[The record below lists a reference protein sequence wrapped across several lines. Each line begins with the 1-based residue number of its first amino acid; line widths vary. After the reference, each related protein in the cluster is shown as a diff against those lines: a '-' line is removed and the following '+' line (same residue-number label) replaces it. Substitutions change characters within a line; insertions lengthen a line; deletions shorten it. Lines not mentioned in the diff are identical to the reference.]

1 MKNSPIR
8 HCSSKCRR
16 RNLLNSSCPK
26 CQKNHL
32 LRPPPLPFSSLL
44 FPHWPLLLSPVPR
57 LRSISYNCSLVLI
70 GFTINMEGGDDGRVA
85 DIDKMTVTLEPY
97 RITKGGLHVPGKDRM
112 EFRPPERNSLLGL
125 DVLAIAK

>member
-8 HCSSKCRR
+8 HCRSKCRR

-26 CQKNHL
+26 CQ
-32 LRPPPLPFSSLL
+32 
-44 FPHWPLLLSPVPR
+44 
-57 LRSISYNCSLVLI
+57 
-70 GFTINMEGGDDGRVA
+70 GGDDGRVA
-85 DIDKMTVTLEPY
+85 DIDKMTVTLEPD